1 VVSRDLLSTGCEVVD
16 QYAEFEGLQC
26 RIIDAEEART
36 KTHRE
41 VLLVLAQTFDDEGA
55 ILMCEPSIVRGR
67 SGPPDIAILDP
78 KSGVHVVEIKGVPL
92 KNVRSVRAGGAIEIA
107 YDSGISAKDPSKQA
121 SSKMFEIK
129 DGAVRYFGGEL
140 NVAFQSWVIFPR
152 ITRSEWVD
160 KFGESVSTRYE
171 VLFADDL
178 ESSHLKKRLQKRGIN
193 RLASFKMQSCPA
205 QQMRSVMA
213 AFGDSEVLRPPPRS
227 GPKPPAGSKGERL
240 DGALAEYRALT
251 DLQQRVIDRDWNGGP
266 RLVRGVAGSGKT
278 MVLAAQAARL
288 IEQMHQGT
296 IDLFELDQRTP
307 PVLAVCFNRTLVP
320 FIRDR
325 IELAYR
331 QRTNEA
337 LPEGS
342 LVVMHFNNVLYQ
354 LSQMGFCK
362 YRRIAEM
369 PDADERAVQCLSEL
383 EGATGRSANELA
395 NGLYAAV
402 FVDEGQDF
410 HDNEYRLLIKTCA
423 RAPAGLPRM
432 YVFYDDAQNLYGL
445 KRPTWSDLG
454 LDLRGR
460 AIVMDECFRNP
471 RQIIEPA
478 FNLLVGAYADKA
490 NLVGTR
496 GYADLS
502 TLKEKNLIT
511 GANGHIR
518 VHFSARE
525 GAPVSFHQCNNRS
538 MEEDYVAARCEQL
551 MKKDGLLPQDILI
564 LTYQRRRAHELAA
577 AIANRI
583 GEEKVRC
590 PFDDDAKDAIAIES
604 GRITVSTVASTK
616 GYDAP
621 QVILASFDQF
631 PDTVEGRVCL
641 YVGCTR
647 AREWLEG
654 STVEIT
660 DLSKEFESSVSATNS
675 GH

>member
-1 VVSRDLLSTGCEVVD
+1 MDDLV
-16 QYAEFEGLQC
+16 EFAGLQC

-36 KTHRE
+36 KTHRQ

-55 ILMCEPSIVRGR
+55 VLLCEPSIVRGR

-92 KNVRSVRAGGAIEIA
+92 KNVRSVRAGGAVEIA
-107 YDSGISAKDPSKQA
+107 YDSGVSAKDPSKQA
-121 SSKMFEIK
+121 SRKLFEIK
-129 DGAVRYFGGEL
+129 DTAKRYFGGEL
-140 NVAFQSWVIFPR
+140 NIAFQSWVIFPR
-152 ITRSEWVD
+152 ITRSEWTD
-160 KFGESVSTRYE
+160 KFGEAVSTRNE

-178 ESSHLKKRLQKRGIN
+178 ESSGLRERLQKRGVD
-193 RLASFKMQSCPA
+193 RLAAFNMQTCPA

-213 AFGDSEVLRPPPRS
+213 AFGDSEVLRPPSRS
-227 GPKPPAGSKGERL
+227 GPKSPAGSKGERL
-240 DGALAEYRALT
+240 EEALAEYRALT

-296 IDLFELDQRTP
+296 IDLFDGEKRKP

-325 IELAYR
+325 AELAYR

-337 LPEGS
+337 LPDGS
-342 LVVMHFNNVLYQ
+342 LLVMHFNNLLYQ
-354 LSQMGFCK
+354 LSRSGFCK
-362 YRRIAEM
+362 YQRISDT
-369 PDADERAVQCLSEL
+369 PDADQRAAQCLDDLERAKGRHASEL
-383 EGATGRSANELA
+383 AK
-395 NGLYAAV
+395 GLYAAV

-410 HDNEYRLLIKTCA
+410 HDNEYRLLKAICA
-423 RAPAGLPRM
+423 RTPAGLPRM

-445 KRPTWSDLG
+445 KRPTWAGLG

-460 AIVMDECFRNP
+460 AVVMDECFRNP
-471 RQIIEPA
+471 RQIIEPG
-478 FNLLVGAYADKA
+478 FNLLLGTYASKP
-490 NLVGTR
+490 NQIGTR

-502 TLKEKNLIT
+502 TLREKNLIT
-511 GANGHIR
+511 QANGHIK

-525 GAPVSFHQCNNRS
+525 GAPVSFRKCDGRS
-538 MEEDYVAARCEQL
+538 TEQNYIAARCEQL
-551 MKKDGLLPQDILI
+551 MQEDGLLPQDILV
-564 LTYQRRRAHELAA
+564 LTYQRRRARELAA
-577 AIANRI
+577 AISDRL
-583 GEEKVRC
+583 GTGMVRC
-590 PFDDDAKDAIAIES
+590 PFEDEAKDAIAIAP
-604 GRITVSTVASTK
+604 GTITVSTVASSK

-621 QVILASFDQF
+621 QVLLASVDQF
-631 PDTVEGRVCL
+631 PESVEGRVGF

-647 AREWLEG
+647 AREWLEV
-654 STVEIT
+654 STVEIS
-660 DLSKEFESSVSATNS
+660 DLAQEFEESVSATNS